1 MLSGFKVLTP
11 SAFIRLYLRSI
22 DEELVFIEEVA
33 AILDGSYTEHMKF
46 PYSFARPDF
55 ACH

>member
-11 SAFIRLYLRSI
+11 SAFIRLYLRWI

-33 AILDGSYTEHMKF
+33 AILDGSYTEYMKF